1 MKIGIVGLGLMGGSL
16 GRALVKRTEH
26 TVYASDIDP
35 EAMTKGAL
43 LSAYHEELTPDNA
56 GELDMLFLA
65 VVPSVM
71 DGIMQP
77 LLPLLKEGALV
88 SDLAGVKRPVV
99 ALMKEWAKVRP
110 DLNFV
115 GGHPMAGREFSGVAH
130 SVAGLYEG
138 ASVLLVPVSNTIESL
153 AALKKLYLDAGA
165 GGVVLTDAD
174 THDEMIAYTSELAH
188 IVSSAYVRSECAD
201 RHYGYSAGSF
211 RDMTRV
217 ARMNSAMWTELMEEN
232 ADYLA
237 KEVRAMSERLA
248 EYADCLERGDREKL
262 ALLLEE
268 GNRTK
273 LFVEKDRL
281 KKLQNALDGD

>member
-77 LLPLLKEGALV
+77 LLPRLKEGALV

-153 AALKKLYLDAGA
+153 AALKKLGAGTFRSSGGIAKVSIVGVGMTSHPGVAGTLFRALADAGINSE
-165 GGVVLTDAD
+165 LIT
-174 THDEMIAYTSELAH
+174 TSEIKISVGIAP
-188 IVSSAYVRSECAD
+188 EQAD
-201 RHYGYSAGSF
+201 A
-211 RDMTRV
+211 
-217 ARMNSAMWTELMEEN
+217 A
-232 ADYLA
+232 
-237 KEVRAMSERLA
+237 VRAIHA
-248 EYADCLERGDREKL
+248 AFG
-262 ALLLEE
+262 
-268 GNRTK
+268 
-273 LFVEKDRL
+273 
-281 KKLQNALDGD
+281 LQN